1 MLPRMFPE
9 HTLTAPKKSI
19 ANDPLE
25 MWEKI
30 KHPHEK
36 FAAAQRHSY
45 CVQSFAINNE
55 NSDGGD
61 DDGFEEADDD
71 GSAVNL

>member
-1 MLPRMFPE
+1 
-9 HTLTAPKKSI
+9 
-19 ANDPLE
+19 

-45 CVQSFAINNE
+45 YVQSFAINNE
-55 NSDGGD
+55 NSDGV
-61 DDGFEEADDD
+61 EEADDD